1 MSKKPLIGLLGHK
14 HSGTG
19 QLGYGQNAAYVGYF
33 RRFGDVIILDAQCE
47 TTLPLDLLVLPGGRD
62 VNPANYGQAPWLQ
75 TQAPDLEYEYFM
87 KNKLADYIERVDEGV
102 MGVYG
107 ICAGFQ
113 HLISYFGGEL
123 TQDIDQEQSKTY
135 ERGELVDKLEFDLN
149 GINKHELI
157 KSAFD
162 EYIKDSNFN
171 MTNSIHHQGTYPHQI
186 NIDFFDILANNKDFG
201 NVEFILSKCGLIGA
215 EQSHPEERLNP
226 ILSDTII
233 NNILKLVENEK

>member
-102 MGVYG
+102 MGIYG

-113 HLISYFGGEL
+113 HLVSYFGGEL
-123 TQDIDQEQSKTY
+123 TQDIYQEQSKTY
-135 ERGELVDKLEFDLN
+135 ERGELVDELEFDRGTLS
-149 GINKHELI
+149 KYEFL
-157 KSAFD
+157 D
-162 EYIKDSNFN
+162 ESFKRIRHTEKNFH
-171 MTNSIHHQGTYPHQI
+171 MTNSIHHQGTYKDQVSE
-186 NIDFFDILANNKDFG
+186 FFNVIATNRHYG
-201 NVEFILSKCGLIGA
+201 NVEFVISDDGLVAA

-226 ILSDTII
+226 ILSNTII